1 MEKNIEDDIINIK
14 ENKGINN
21 NEIENEK
28 NNFNEEIK
36 ILSSKKS
43 DFEQNIINAYLQLQ
57 NSENNNNNENMIKEC
72 EKYLIKVLNISE
84 NNEQIMINKNIL
96 DKFKRIC
103 KHQKLNLLILIA
115 KIYMNLLSKKNL
127 FSPEKFDEILLIDFI
142 NEVINLNKS
151 LKETSLILN
160 FERITAYFFK
170 KIIDKYK
177 INEEQKEI
185 IEEFIINIQ
194 QKYLKPTILI
204 DTFEN
209 MVCSL
214 YESLHEQESLFD
226 QYNVVIDNKEN
237 IIGCIL
243 NSNVNEKGDHK
254 YYFDLGKILC
264 DLLFNEYY
272 IIKTN
277 SKNSVKSTKKLI
289 YYGNENEDFLNL
301 INDMKYKI
309 IIDDDINNCRK
320 QIIPLIIIFI
330 EKYRKVKINFN
341 FLFLLNYIM
350 QKIYFYY
357 YNDLDEDKKK
367 FDLFLSENII
377 DICEFKTESNLIEI
391 TKQFM
396 KNLLKSKKTQ
406 DKNLKDLITKK
417 LDLLK
422 SNSNY
427 NFETIYQSNINPK
440 YDPLNLNDINLKI
453 CYFNKKEILAGKQ
466 FSIYIE
472 LLQPYS
478 ILEMTW
484 FVRDYDINFSIENVE
499 NNEEIIKMSKINSFE
514 CPYKIIIFNKNK
526 GIFKISFDNSYSWI
540 NNKTIKFNYNI
551 FYPVNCYSIQ
561 RNILIIELK
570 KLILNDI
577 NLENK
582 KELFDKIILVKY
594 IYQFYAFNCQNLFNN
609 ILKIQKLREENKIIF
624 CNIYIETL
632 NKKFFD
638 EKINSFD
645 LNKKNF
651 EIYLEKLILDNE
663 KIYLINLFNINNKNI
678 QINNIKEILG
688 FIPELKNFPS
698 NLTYFSFNISIVEL
712 IYDLYNL
719 MINEEDI
726 DIIIHINYI
735 KINGYQISI
744 FQNNELYNIKEI
756 LNDFENTNDIE
767 KNNEIIANYINN
779 KKENNIKIFISSC
792 DSDDNLCQN
801 LGKTI
806 ENKILDV
813 QKKNCQIIIREGKK
827 YLNEIY
833 NFSSILFIDE

>member
-1 MEKNIEDDIINIK
+1 MEKNIEDDIINNIK

-21 NEIENEK
+21 NEKENEK
-28 NNFNEEIK
+28 INLND
-36 ILSSKKS
+36 LKS

-57 NSENNNNNENMIKEC
+57 NSEKKNNENMIKEC
-72 EKYLIKVLNISE
+72 EKYLLKVLNISE
-84 NNEQIMINKNIL
+84 NNEEIMINKNIL

-103 KHQKLNLLILIA
+103 KHKKLNLLMLIA
-115 KIYMNLLSKKNL
+115 KIYMNLLQKKNL
-127 FSPEKFDEILLIDFI
+127 FSHEKFDEMLLIDFI

-160 FERITAYFFK
+160 FERKTAYFFK
-170 KIIDKYK
+170 QIIEKYK

-185 IEEFIINIQ
+185 IEEFIITIQ

-204 DTFEN
+204 DTFED
-209 MVCSL
+209 MVSSL
-214 YESLHEQESLFD
+214 YESLNEQESIFD

-243 NSNVNEKGDHK
+243 NSNINEKDNYK
-254 YYFDLGKILC
+254 YYFDLGKILS

-272 IIKTN
+272 FIRTK
-277 SKNSVKSTKKLI
+277 SKNSVNSTKKLI
-289 YYGNENEDFLNL
+289 YDGKENEDFFNI

-320 QIIPLIIIFI
+320 HIIPLIIVYI

-341 FLFLLNYIM
+341 FLFLLNFIM
-350 QKIYFYY
+350 QKIYFFY
-357 YNDLDEDKKK
+357 YNNLDENKEK

-377 DICEFKTESNLIEI
+377 DICEFKKESNLVEI

-396 KNLLKSKKTQ
+396 KYVLKNNKNE
-406 DKNLKDLITKK
+406 DKHLIDLITKK

-427 NFETIYQSNINPK
+427 NFETIYETNINPK
-440 YDPLNLNDINLKI
+440 YDSLNINDTNLKI
-453 CYFNKKEILAGKQ
+453 CYFNKKEILAGKE

-472 LLQPYS
+472 LKHPYS
-478 ILEMTW
+478 IFEMTW
-484 FVRDYDINFSIENVE
+484 YIIDYDINFSIENVE
-499 NNEEIIKMSKINSFE
+499 NNDEIIKMSKVYSFK
-514 CPYKIIIFNKNK
+514 CPYKIIIINKNK
-526 GIFKISFDNSYSWI
+526 GIFKITFDNSYSWI
-540 NNKTIKFNYNI
+540 NTKSIKFNYNI
-551 FYPVNCYSIQ
+551 FYPDDYYSLQ
-561 RNILIIELK
+561 KKLVIIELK
-570 KLILNDI
+570 KLFLNDI

-582 KELFDKIILVKY
+582 KELFDKIILVNY
-594 IYQFYAFNCQNLFNN
+594 NFQFYAFNCKNLFNN
-609 ILKIQKLREENKIIF
+609 ILKIQKLRDENKIII
-624 CNIYIETL
+624 CNIYIEPL
-632 NKKFFD
+632 NKKFYD
-638 EKINSFD
+638 EKLNSFD
-645 LNKKNF
+645 LNNKILENY
-651 EIYLEKLILDNE
+651 IEKLIIDKE
-663 KIYLINLFNINNKNI
+663 KIYLINLFNINNNNI

-688 FIPELKNFPS
+688 FIPELNNFQS
-698 NLTYFSFNISIVEL
+698 NLIYFSFNISMIEL

-744 FQNNELYNIKEI
+744 FQNNEFYNIKEI
-756 LNDFENTNDIE
+756 LNDFENINDIE
-767 KNNEIIANYINN
+767 KNSQIIANYINN

-792 DSDDNLCQN
+792 DSDDNLNQN
-801 LGKTI
+801 LGKAI
-806 ENKILDV
+806 ENKILDE
-813 QKKNCQIIIREGKK
+813 QKNNCKIIITEGKK
-827 YLNEIY
+827 YINEIY

>member
-1 MEKNIEDDIINIK
+1 MEKNIEDDIINNIK

-21 NEIENEK
+21 NEKENEK
-28 NNFNEEIK
+28 INLND
-36 ILSSKKS
+36 LKS

-57 NSENNNNNENMIKEC
+57 NSEKKNNENMIKEC
-72 EKYLIKVLNISE
+72 EKYLLKVLNISE
-84 NNEQIMINKNIL
+84 NNEEIMINKNIL

-103 KHQKLNLLILIA
+103 KHKKLNLLMLIA
-115 KIYMNLLSKKNL
+115 KIYMNLLQKKNL
-127 FSPEKFDEILLIDFI
+127 FSHEKFDEMLLIDFI

-160 FERITAYFFK
+160 FERKTAYFFK
-170 KIIDKYK
+170 QIIEKYK

-185 IEEFIINIQ
+185 IEEFIITIQ

-204 DTFEN
+204 DTFED
-209 MVCSL
+209 MVSSL
-214 YESLHEQESLFD
+214 YESLNEQESIFD

-243 NSNVNEKGDHK
+243 NSNINEKDNYK
-254 YYFDLGKILC
+254 YYFDLGKILS

-272 IIKTN
+272 FIRTK
-277 SKNSVKSTKKLI
+277 SKNSVNSTKKLI
-289 YYGNENEDFLNL
+289 YDGKENEDFFNI

-320 QIIPLIIIFI
+320 HIIPLIIVYI

-341 FLFLLNYIM
+341 FLFLLNFIM
-350 QKIYFYY
+350 QKIYFFY
-357 YNDLDEDKKK
+357 YNNLDENKEK

-377 DICEFKTESNLIEI
+377 DICEFKKESNLVEI

-396 KNLLKSKKTQ
+396 KYVLKNNKNE
-406 DKNLKDLITKK
+406 DKNLIDLITKK

-427 NFETIYQSNINPK
+427 NFETIYETNINPK
-440 YDPLNLNDINLKI
+440 YDSLNINDTNLKI
-453 CYFNKKEILAGKQ
+453 CYFNKKEILAGKE

-472 LLQPYS
+472 LKHPYS
-478 ILEMTW
+478 IFEMTW
-484 FVRDYDINFSIENVE
+484 YIIDYDINFSIENVE
-499 NNEEIIKMSKINSFE
+499 NNDEIIKMSKVYSFK
-514 CPYKIIIFNKNK
+514 CPYKIIIINKNK
-526 GIFKISFDNSYSWI
+526 GIFKITFDNSYSWI
-540 NNKTIKFNYNI
+540 NTKSIKFNYNI
-551 FYPVNCYSIQ
+551 FYPDDYYSLQ
-561 RNILIIELK
+561 KKLVIIELK
-570 KLILNDI
+570 KLFLNDI

-582 KELFDKIILVKY
+582 KELFDKIILVNY
-594 IYQFYAFNCQNLFNN
+594 NFQFYAFNCKNLFNN
-609 ILKIQKLREENKIIF
+609 ILKIQKLRDENKIII
-624 CNIYIETL
+624 CNIYIEPL
-632 NKKFFD
+632 NKKFYD
-638 EKINSFD
+638 EKLNSFD
-645 LNKKNF
+645 LNNKILENY
-651 EIYLEKLILDNE
+651 IEKLIIDKE
-663 KIYLINLFNINNKNI
+663 KIYLINLFNINNNNI

-688 FIPELKNFPS
+688 FIPELNNFQS
-698 NLTYFSFNISIVEL
+698 NLIYFSFNISMIEL

-744 FQNNELYNIKEI
+744 FQNNEFYNIKEI
-756 LNDFENTNDIE
+756 LNDFENINDIE
-767 KNNEIIANYINN
+767 KNSQIIANYINN

>member
-57 NSENNNNNENMIKEC
+57 NSEKKNNENMIKEC
-72 EKYLIKVLNISE
+72 EKYLLKVLNISE
-84 NNEQIMINKNIL
+84 NNEEIMINKNIL

-127 FSPEKFDEILLIDFI
+127 FSPEIFDEILLIDFI

-160 FERITAYFFK
+160 FERKTAYFFK
-170 KIIDKYK
+170 QIIEKYK

-185 IEEFIINIQ
+185 IEEFIITIQ

-204 DTFEN
+204 DTFED
-209 MVCSL
+209 MVSSL
-214 YESLHEQESLFD
+214 YESLNEQESIFD

-243 NSNVNEKGDHK
+243 NSNINEKDNYK
-254 YYFDLGKILC
+254 YYFDLGKILS

-272 IIKTN
+272 FIRTK
-277 SKNSVKSTKKLI
+277 SKNSVNSTKKLI
-289 YYGNENEDFLNL
+289 YDGKENEDFFNI

-320 QIIPLIIIFI
+320 HIIPLIIVYI

-341 FLFLLNYIM
+341 FLFLLNFIM
-350 QKIYFYY
+350 QKIYFFY
-357 YNDLDEDKKK
+357 YNNLDENKEK

-377 DICEFKTESNLIEI
+377 DICEFKKESNLVEI

-396 KNLLKSKKTQ
+396 KYVLKNNKNE
-406 DKNLKDLITKK
+406 DKNLIDLITKK

-427 NFETIYQSNINPK
+427 NFETIYETNINPK
-440 YDPLNLNDINLKI
+440 YDSLNINDTNLKI
-453 CYFNKKEILAGKQ
+453 CYFNKKEILAGKE

-472 LLQPYS
+472 LKHPYS
-478 ILEMTW
+478 IFEMTW
-484 FVRDYDINFSIENVE
+484 YIIDYDINFSIENVE
-499 NNEEIIKMSKINSFE
+499 NNDEIIKMSKVYSFK
-514 CPYKIIIFNKNK
+514 CPYKIIIINKNK
-526 GIFKISFDNSYSWI
+526 GIFKITFDNSYSWI
-540 NNKTIKFNYNI
+540 NTKSIKFNYNI
-551 FYPVNCYSIQ
+551 FYPDDYYSLQ
-561 RNILIIELK
+561 KKLVIIELK
-570 KLILNDI
+570 KLFLNDI

-582 KELFDKIILVKY
+582 KELFDKIILVNY
-594 IYQFYAFNCQNLFNN
+594 NFQFYAFNCKNLFNN
-609 ILKIQKLREENKIIF
+609 ILIIQKLRDENKIII
-624 CNIYIETL
+624 CNIYIEPL
-632 NKKFFD
+632 NKKFYD
-638 EKINSFD
+638 EKLNSFD
-645 LNKKNF
+645 LNNKILENY
-651 EIYLEKLILDNE
+651 IEKLIIDKE
-663 KIYLINLFNINNKNI
+663 KIYLINLFNINNNNI

-688 FIPELKNFPS
+688 FIPELNNFQS
-698 NLTYFSFNISIVEL
+698 NLIYFSFNISMIEL

-744 FQNNELYNIKEI
+744 FQNNEFYNIKEI
-756 LNDFENTNDIE
+756 LNDFENINDIE
-767 KNNEIIANYINN
+767 KNSQIIANYINN

-792 DSDDNLCQN
+792 DSDDNLNQN
-801 LGKTI
+801 LGKAI
-806 ENKILDV
+806 ENKILDE
-813 QKKNCQIIIREGKK
+813 QKNNYKIIITEGKK
-827 YLNEIY
+827 YINEIY

>member
-1 MEKNIEDDIINIK
+1 MEKNIEDDIINNIK

-21 NEIENEK
+21 NEKENEK
-28 NNFNEEIK
+28 INLND
-36 ILSSKKS
+36 LKS

-57 NSENNNNNENMIKEC
+57 NSNMIKEC
-72 EKYLIKVLNISE
+72 EKYLLKVLNISE
-84 NNEQIMINKNIL
+84 NNEEIMINKNIL

-103 KHQKLNLLILIA
+103 KHKKLNLLMLIA
-115 KIYMNLLSKKNL
+115 KIYMNLLQKKNL
-127 FSPEKFDEILLIDFI
+127 FSHEKFDEMLLIDFI

-160 FERITAYFFK
+160 FERKTAYFFK
-170 KIIDKYK
+170 QIIEKYK

-185 IEEFIINIQ
+185 IEEFIITIQ

-204 DTFEN
+204 DTFED
-209 MVCSL
+209 MVSSL
-214 YESLHEQESLFD
+214 YESLNEQESIFD

-243 NSNVNEKGDHK
+243 NSNINEKDNYK
-254 YYFDLGKILC
+254 YYFDLGKILS

-272 IIKTN
+272 FIRTK
-277 SKNSVKSTKKLI
+277 SKNSVNSTKKLI
-289 YYGNENEDFLNL
+289 YDGKENEDFFNI

-320 QIIPLIIIFI
+320 HIIPLIIVYI

-341 FLFLLNYIM
+341 FLFLLNFIM
-350 QKIYFYY
+350 QKIYFFY
-357 YNDLDEDKKK
+357 YNNLDENKEK

-377 DICEFKTESNLIEI
+377 DICEFKKESNLVEI

-396 KNLLKSKKTQ
+396 KYVLKNNKNE
-406 DKNLKDLITKK
+406 DKNLIDLITKK

-427 NFETIYQSNINPK
+427 NFETIYETNINPK
-440 YDPLNLNDINLKI
+440 YDSLNINDTNLKI
-453 CYFNKKEILAGKQ
+453 CYFNKKEILAGKE

-472 LLQPYS
+472 LKHPYS
-478 ILEMTW
+478 IFEMTW
-484 FVRDYDINFSIENVE
+484 YIIDYDINFSIENVE
-499 NNEEIIKMSKINSFE
+499 NNDEIIKMSKVYSFK
-514 CPYKIIIFNKNK
+514 CPYKIIIINKNK
-526 GIFKISFDNSYSWI
+526 GIFKITFDNSYSWI
-540 NNKTIKFNYNI
+540 NTKSIKFNYNI
-551 FYPVNCYSIQ
+551 FYPDDYYSLQ
-561 RNILIIELK
+561 KKLVIIELK
-570 KLILNDI
+570 KLFLNDI

-582 KELFDKIILVKY
+582 KELFDKIILVNY
-594 IYQFYAFNCQNLFNN
+594 NFQFYAFNCKNLFNN
-609 ILKIQKLREENKIIF
+609 ILKIQKLRDENKIII
-624 CNIYIETL
+624 CNIYIEPL
-632 NKKFFD
+632 NKKFYD
-638 EKINSFD
+638 EKLNSFD
-645 LNKKNF
+645 LNNKILENY
-651 EIYLEKLILDNE
+651 IEKLIIDKE
-663 KIYLINLFNINNKNI
+663 KIYLINLFNINNNNI

-688 FIPELKNFPS
+688 FIPELNNFQS
-698 NLTYFSFNISIVEL
+698 NLIYFSFNISMIEL

-744 FQNNELYNIKEI
+744 FQNNEFYNIKEI
-756 LNDFENTNDIE
+756 LNDFENINDIE
-767 KNNEIIANYINN
+767 KNSQIIANYINN

-792 DSDDNLCQN
+792 DSDDNLNQN
-801 LGKTI
+801 LGKAI
-806 ENKILDV
+806 ENKILDE
-813 QKKNCQIIIREGKK
+813 QKNNYKIIITEGKK
-827 YLNEIY
+827 YINEIY

>member
-1 MEKNIEDDIINIK
+1 MEKNIEDDIINNIK

-21 NEIENEK
+21 NEKENEK
-28 NNFNEEIK
+28 INLND
-36 ILSSKKS
+36 LKS

-57 NSENNNNNENMIKEC
+57 NSEKKNNENMIKEC
-72 EKYLIKVLNISE
+72 EKYLLKVLNISE
-84 NNEQIMINKNIL
+84 NNEEIMINKNIL

-103 KHQKLNLLILIA
+103 KHKKLNLLMLIA
-115 KIYMNLLSKKNL
+115 KIYMNLLQKKNL
-127 FSPEKFDEILLIDFI
+127 FSHEKFDEMLLIDFI

-160 FERITAYFFK
+160 FERKTAYFFK
-170 KIIDKYK
+170 QIIEKYK

-185 IEEFIINIQ
+185 IEEFIITIQ

-204 DTFEN
+204 DTFED
-209 MVCSL
+209 MVSSL
-214 YESLHEQESLFD
+214 YESLNEQESIFD

-243 NSNVNEKGDHK
+243 NSNINEKDNYK
-254 YYFDLGKILC
+254 YYFDLGKILS

-272 IIKTN
+272 FIRTK
-277 SKNSVKSTKKLI
+277 SKNSVNSTKKLI
-289 YYGNENEDFLNL
+289 YDGKENEDFFNI

-320 QIIPLIIIFI
+320 HIIPLIIVYI

-341 FLFLLNYIM
+341 FLFLLNFIM
-350 QKIYFYY
+350 QKIYFFY
-357 YNDLDEDKKK
+357 YNNLDENKEK

-377 DICEFKTESNLIEI
+377 DICEFKKESNLVEI

-396 KNLLKSKKTQ
+396 KYVLKNNKNE
-406 DKNLKDLITKK
+406 DKHLIDLITKK

-427 NFETIYQSNINPK
+427 NFETIYETNINPK
-440 YDPLNLNDINLKI
+440 YDSLNINDTNLKI
-453 CYFNKKEILAGKQ
+453 CYFNKKEILAGKE

-472 LLQPYS
+472 LKHPYS
-478 ILEMTW
+478 IFEMTW
-484 FVRDYDINFSIENVE
+484 YIIDYDINFSIENVE
-499 NNEEIIKMSKINSFE
+499 NNDEIIKMSKVYSFK
-514 CPYKIIIFNKNK
+514 CPYKIIIINKNK
-526 GIFKISFDNSYSWI
+526 GIFKITFDNSYSWI
-540 NNKTIKFNYNI
+540 NTKSIKFNYNI
-551 FYPVNCYSIQ
+551 FYPDDYYSLQ
-561 RNILIIELK
+561 KKLVIIELK
-570 KLILNDI
+570 KLFLNDI

-582 KELFDKIILVKY
+582 KELFDKIILVNY
-594 IYQFYAFNCQNLFNN
+594 NFQFYAFNCKNLFNN
-609 ILKIQKLREENKIIF
+609 ILKIQKLRDENKIII
-624 CNIYIETL
+624 CNIYIEPL
-632 NKKFFD
+632 NKKFYD
-638 EKINSFD
+638 EKLNSFD
-645 LNKKNF
+645 LNNKILENY
-651 EIYLEKLILDNE
+651 IEKLIIDKE
-663 KIYLINLFNINNKNI
+663 KIYLINLFNINNNNI

-688 FIPELKNFPS
+688 FIPELNNFQS
-698 NLTYFSFNISIVEL
+698 NLIYFSFNISMIEL

-744 FQNNELYNIKEI
+744 FQNNEFYNIKEI
-756 LNDFENTNDIE
+756 LNDFENINDIE
-767 KNNEIIANYINN
+767 KNSQIIANYINN

-792 DSDDNLCQN
+792 DSDDNLNQN
-801 LGKTI
+801 LGKAI
-806 ENKILDV
+806 ENKILDE
-813 QKKNCQIIIREGKK
+813 QKNNYKIIITEGKK
-827 YLNEIY
+827 YINEIY